1 MDSRGRLKDG
11 RKIGGRVP
19 RRRVAGPRT
28 PTSPI
33 ETSQPLPPYDLHPP
47 SAGAPDLTIPAI
59 AVLLLPLAGPL
70 QSPQA
75 PLDTLVD
82 VGGYHLHMVVY
93 RGTRPLTIVMESGGG
108 TGLAAWSGVKARL
121 AERTGATVVAYDRA
135 GFGESDMGPADL
147 TPQQQVRHLHEALER
162 LRTAPD
168 RIVVG
173 HSYGG
178 LLALMHAHLYP
189 ERVRGLV
196 LVDPMNVRF
205 VQVTGDFV
213 QSTVPHIEHPV
224 SAKDTAIARMVRT
237 FDALARDG
245 AASDAGLALPIVVIT
260 AGEPWWKKADVDRAW
275 RESHQAIVHAA
286 PRRRLVVAD
295 GSDHNIPEKRPEAIV
310 QAVLSLTTQL
320 R

>member
-1 MDSRGRLKDG
+1 
-11 RKIGGRVP
+11 
-19 RRRVAGPRT
+19 
-28 PTSPI
+28 
-33 ETSQPLPPYDLHPP
+33 
-47 SAGAPDLTIPAI
+47 LTIAAI
-59 AVLLLPLAGPL
+59 AVLFLPVAGPL
-70 QSPQA
+70 PPPLA

-82 VGGYHLHMVVY
+82 VGGYHLHVVVY

-108 TGLAAWSGVKARL
+108 ASLAAWSGVEAKL

-135 GFGESDMGPADL
+135 GFGESGMGPPDL
-147 TPQQQVRHLHEALER
+147 TPRQQVRQLHVALER
-162 LRTAPD
+162 LGTASD

-178 LLALMHAHLYP
+178 LLTLLHAHLYP

-196 LVDPMNVRF
+196 LVDPMNARF
-205 VQVTGDFV
+205 VKATGDFV

-237 FDALARDG
+237 FDALARDP
-245 AASDAGLALPIVVIT
+245 AASDAGLGLPIVVIT
-260 AGEPWWKKADVDRAW
+260 AGQDWWKKPDIDRAW
-275 RESHQAIVHAA
+275 RDSHQAIVNAA

-295 GSDHNIPEKRPEAIV
+295 GSDHDIPKMRPEAIV
-310 QAVLSLTTQL
+310 QAVLSLTAERRPGGEL